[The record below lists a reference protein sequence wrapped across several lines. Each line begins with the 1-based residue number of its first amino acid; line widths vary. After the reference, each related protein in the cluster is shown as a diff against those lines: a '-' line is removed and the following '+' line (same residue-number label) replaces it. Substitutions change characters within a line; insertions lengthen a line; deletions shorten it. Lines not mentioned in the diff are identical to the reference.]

1 MFHDIPGPMLAR
13 MRDLEDID
21 ARDRREGTPQAKRM
35 RQIPPET
42 GRFLALLLASA
53 PPGGVLEV
61 GTSAGYSSLWLSLA
75 CRERGDTLTTFEV
88 HPNKIE
94 LAHQTFHMAGVEN
107 LVQLVEGDARQHLA
121 AYTRTAFCFM
131 DAEKDLYQ
139 ACYDLVIPN
148 MVPGGIFAADNATS
162 HPELRPFLDL
172 VLADSCVD
180 AMVVPVGKGVLVC
193 RKI

>member
-1 MFHDIPGPMLAR
+1 MFHDIPSLILAR

-21 ARDRREGTPQAKRM
+21 ARDRRDDTPQAQRL

-53 PPGGVLEV
+53 PPGMVLEV

-94 LAHQTFHMAGVEN
+94 LARQTFHLAGMEN
-107 LVQLVEGDARQHLA
+107 LVQLVEGDVRQHLA

-131 DAEKDLYQ
+131 DAE
-139 ACYDLVIPN
+139 
-148 MVPGGIFAADNATS
+148 
-162 HPELRPFLDL
+162 
-172 VLADSCVD
+172 
-180 AMVVPVGKGVLVC
+180 
-193 RKI
+193 